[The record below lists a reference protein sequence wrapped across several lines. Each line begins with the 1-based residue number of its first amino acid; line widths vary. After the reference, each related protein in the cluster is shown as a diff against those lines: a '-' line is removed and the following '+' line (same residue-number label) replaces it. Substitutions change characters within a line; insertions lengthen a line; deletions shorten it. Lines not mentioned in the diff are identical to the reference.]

1 MHAYPCVVYV
11 LVLIMFVYD
20 LGSECVIKNLE
31 VLKHNFMVC
40 CVRDYY
46 ACGTYPVE
54 S

>member
-1 MHAYPCVVYV
+1 
-11 LVLIMFVYD
+11 LMFVYD
-20 LGSECVIKNLE
+20 LGLKYFIKSLG

-40 CVRDYY
+40 CIVFNRDYY